1 MHWTGLSKDGKNLII
16 TSTRP
21 DMGS

>member
-1 MHWTGLSKDGKNLII
+1 MHWTGLSKDGKSLII